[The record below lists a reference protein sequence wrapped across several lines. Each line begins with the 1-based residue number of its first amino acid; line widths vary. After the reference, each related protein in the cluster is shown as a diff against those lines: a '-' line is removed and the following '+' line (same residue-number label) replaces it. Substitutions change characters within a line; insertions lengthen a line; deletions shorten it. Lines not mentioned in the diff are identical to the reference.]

1 MGWKGGVVSVRNLV
15 VAAANFGMGI
25 QGEEFA
31 WRVADKAGPD
41 PDGDGV
47 QRELSVGDVTAI
59 TTYIAAQ
66 EAPTGVGHLAELGL
80 VAAPDAAA
88 KERIDRGSELFV
100 KIGCTGCHLPE
111 MHLDNTVFE
120 EPTSAS
126 GGSYLDHFLAS
137 KDPDYDPK
145 RPVKIDLLKDSQEP
159 RIEADPKG
167 GAIVRLYGDLKR
179 HDMGRRLADPVPGAP
194 LDASLAPLSI
204 GGKIALISPS
214 EFLTTELWG
223 VGSTTPYLHDDR
235 AGTLAEAIEL
245 HGEDEP
251 PAVGAPGRSEAQE
264 ARDAY
269 MKLTPD
275 ERTAVVT
282 FLKSLVNFSKEG
294 V

>member
-1 MGWKGGVVSVRNLV
+1 
-15 VAAANFGMGI
+15 
-25 QGEEFA
+25 
-31 WRVADKAGPD
+31 
-41 PDGDGV
+41 
-47 QRELSVGDVTAI
+47 VTAI
-59 TTYIAAQ
+59 TMYVASQ
-66 EAPTGVGHLAELGL
+66 EAPTGVGRLAELGL

-88 KERIDRGSELFV
+88 KERIEKGSELFA
-100 KIGCTGCHLPE
+100 KIGCASCHLPQL
-111 MHLDNTVFE
+111 HLENTVFE
-120 EPTSAS
+120 EPTSA
-126 GGSYLDHFLAS
+126 GGGNYLDHFLAS

-145 RPVKIDLLKDSQEP
+145 RPVRIDLLKESQEP
-159 RIEADPKG
+159 RIEADPNG

-179 HDMGRRLADPVPGAP
+179 HDMGRRFADPVPGAP
-194 LDASLAPLSI
+194 LDSSLAPLTI
-204 GGKIALISPS
+204 DGKIAFIPPS

-251 PAVGAPGRSEAQE
+251 PAEGKPGRSEAQE

-282 FLKSLVNFSKEG
+282 FLKSLVNYSKEG